1 MKIVIIGLGD
11 RFLIDFSK
19 GIAKKN
25 IQVPYIVSS
34 EEFYE
39 IVKNSIPNSKILG
52 KDTDFLNLDFLYN
65 LNINNKYCLSE
76 KLIKEFSEAQ
86 NIFISITDR
95 FSYFPLSVR
104 ERKKIYLENLLYW
117 YSFFKEN
124 KIDCVFFDNSP
135 HFGYDNIVYFMAKRF
150 GIKTVYPEKT
160 SICDR
165 VIFKSDYEK
174 LEKVPKDFMKDSSE
188 SKIKEL
194 INKNLLIDIRKE
206 YASMKRARSIN
217 KQIMVKNRTIAFL
230 NDILEQIKNT
240 RKQNI
245 NKNINVIK
253 NKFRFLLSFF
263 RYKSVSALHLN
274 KKRIAFKIYLLNFL
288 LKRELDSLRTFY
300 DSNTYKV
307 NYKRRYVFF
316 ALHFQPERTTLPLG
330 GSFDEQFQAINIISK
345 AIPKDWT
352 IYVKEHPRQFP
363 SNLLMLKN
371 KHFRII
377 NDYEKLL
384 ILKNVKFVSISESS
398 VKLIKQAQFSA
409 TISGSVGWQTLL
421 QNKSCMVFGVPW
433 YAPCNSC
440 YVVKSLGNCK
450 NAIKEIKG
458 KSKKEV
464 SLNMYKFILFM
475 QKRMF
480 ISSDAYRYA
489 MESDISYNI
498 LVKNLVLRFYKLL
511 NQKRN
516 I

>member
-1 MKIVIIGLGD
+1 MKIIIIGLGD
-11 RFLIDFSK
+11 RFLLDFAK
-19 GIAKKN
+19 GIARKN
-25 IQVPYIVSS
+25 IHVSYIVPA
-34 EEFYE
+34 EELYE
-39 IVKNSIPNSKILG
+39 IVKKSIPNSKILG
-52 KDTDFLNLDFLYN
+52 KDTDFLNLHVLYN
-65 LNINNKYCLSE
+65 LNRNNKYCLSE

-174 LEKVPKDFMKDSSE
+174 LEKVPKDFMKGLSE
-188 SKIKEL
+188 SKIKKL
-194 INKNLLIDIRKE
+194 INENLLKDIHKE
-206 YASMKRARSIN
+206 YASMKRSRSIN
-217 KQIMVKNRTIAFL
+217 KQIMVKNETIVFL
-230 NDILEQIKNT
+230 NDIFEQIQNT

-253 NKFRFLLSFF
+253 NKFRFLFSLF
-263 RYKSVSALHLN
+263 RYTSVSALYLN
-274 KKRIAFKIYLLNFL
+274 KRRIAFKAYLLNFL
-288 LKRELDSLRTFY
+288 LKRELDNLRTFY
-300 DSNTYKV
+300 DNNTCEV

-345 AIPKDWT
+345 AIPKDWI

-363 SNLLMLKN
+363 SRLMMLKS
-371 KHFRII
+371 KHFRLI

-384 ILKNVKFVSISESS
+384 TLKNVRFVSIKESS
-398 VKLIKQAQFSA
+398 EKLIKHAQFSA
-409 TISGSVGWQTLL
+409 TITGSVGWQTLL

-440 YVVKSLGNCK
+440 YVIKSLKDCK
-450 NAIKEIKG
+450 DAIKEIKS
-458 KSKKEV
+458 KSKNDI
-464 SLNMYKFILFM
+464 SLDMYKFILFM
-475 QKRMF
+475 QKHMF

-489 MESDISYNI
+489 VESDISYNI
-498 LVKNLVLRFYKLL
+498 LVKNLVLRFCKLL
-511 NQKRN
+511 K
-516 I
+516 